1 VPDLCICI
9 KKQSFL
15 LHFDDTFKS
24 LEVERY
30 FIYKFKAMGIHQK
43 NTIERGHFLR
53 SAGILTAG
61 IIFAPREIFA
71 QTSPVTTIIAAAAK
85 YPVTVQ
91 ALRGNINVL
100 QGSGGNIAV
109 FNGPD
114 GSLMVDAGISV
125 SKNKIMTAMAA
136 IGPGPLKYLINTHWH
151 FDHADGNEW
160 VHNAGA
166 TIIAHENTKKNLSKS
181 ITVKDWNYTFKP
193 HTKAGLPAIVFQK
206 EHTLKFNGS
215 EIKMKYYPPA
225 HTDSDISVYFPE
237 ADVLHVADT
246 WWNPYYPFID
256 HDSGGKLDGMINA
269 CTHNLAVTTDKTL
282 IIPGH
287 GAVGNRNEL
296 SQFRDM
302 LVSIKESVSKL
313 KKSGRSLK
321 DTIAAKPTKAFDAKF
336 GNFVL
341 DGAFF
346 TKVVYADV

>member
-1 VPDLCICI
+1 MD
-9 KKQSFL
+9 
-15 LHFDDTFKS
+15 
-24 LEVERY
+24 
-30 FIYKFKAMGIHQK
+30 IHQID
-43 NTIERGHFLR
+43 TVTRGHFLR

-61 IIFAPREIFA
+61 MIFAPREIFA

-85 YPVTVQ
+85 DPVTVQ
-91 ALRGNINVL
+91 ALRGNIHVL

-114 GSLMVDAGISV
+114 GKLMVDAGISV
-125 SKNKIMTAMAA
+125 SQKKILAA
-136 IGPGPLKYLINTHWH
+136 LSGISAEPLKYLIDTHWH

-160 VHNAGA
+160 LHNAGA

-181 ITVKDWNYTFKP
+181 ITVRDWNYTFKP
-193 HTKAGLPAIVFQK
+193 HTKAGLPTVLFQK
-206 EHTLKFNGS
+206 EHILKFNGS
-215 EIKMKYYPPA
+215 EIKMNYYPPA

-237 ADVLHVADT
+237 ADILHVADT

-256 HDSGGKLDGMINA
+256 HNSGGNLNGMINA
-269 CTHNLAVTTDKTL
+269 CNHNIAVTTDKTI

-296 SQFRDM
+296 IGFRDM
-302 LVSIKESVSKL
+302 IVAIRGNVSKL
-313 KKSGRSLK
+313 KKSGMSLK

-346 TKVVYADV
+346 TKLVYADV